1 MMTEVFITASG
12 IAVPEYAISNDEL
25 VAAFNL
31 YVQQFN
37 QQFQSA
43 ITAGDCEAL
52 QPSSSE
58 FIEKA
63 SGIKNRFV
71 IEKNGI
77 LNPDVMHPLFAERP
91 DDALSLQA
99 EFAVKAARQALVN
112 ADLSADKIDG
122 VIVACSNLQRAYP
135 AIAIEVQAALG
146 CGGFAYDMNVA
157 CSSGTFGLHNAYASI
172 AAGSARNVLVISP
185 EITSGHQEW
194 RDRDCHFI
202 FGDVA
207 AAMVVQHRDEI
218 RQSRAFKIHSQQL
231 WTQFSSNIRNN
242 FGFLNRCTP
251 EARQAR
257 DKTFYQNGRKAFKDV
272 VAWVSELLA
281 AHLAQQQLS
290 PSQIKR
296 FWLHQANLNM
306 NLLIM
311 KKILGHDPEALRA
324 PIILDRFANTSSAGS
339 LVAFHEYQQDLQ
351 AGDLGVLSSFGA
363 GYSAGCLVLECTVF

>member
-1 MMTEVFITASG
+1 MTEVFIAASG
-12 IAVPEYAISNDEL
+12 VAVPEYQISNEEL
-25 VAAFNL
+25 VAAFNQ

-37 QQFQSA
+37 HRYAAEIASGERE
-43 ITAGDCEAL
+43 TL

-77 LNPDVMHPLFAERP
+77 LNPLVMHPLCAERP
-91 DDALSLQA
+91 DEALSMQA
-99 EFAVKAARQALVN
+99 EFAVNAARQALHN

-146 CGGFAYDMNVA
+146 CRGFAYDMNVA
-157 CSSGTFGLHNAYASI
+157 CSSGTFGLHNAYAAIFS
-172 AAGSARNVLVISP
+172 GTARNVLVISP

-202 FGDVA
+202 FGDIA
-207 AAMVVQHRDEI
+207 AAMVVQHKDEV
-218 RQSRAFKIHSQQL
+218 RLSRAFKIRSQHL
-231 WTQFSSNIRNN
+231 STQFSSNIRNN

-251 EARQAR
+251 QSQQAR

-281 AHLAQQQLS
+281 AHLLQQQLL

-311 KKILGHDPEALRA
+311 KKLLGYDPEALRA

-339 LVAFHEYQQDLQ
+339 LVAFHEYQHDFQL
-351 AGDLGVLSSFGA
+351 GELGVLSSFGA
-363 GYSAGCLVLECTVF
+363 GYSAACLVLEQTAF

>member
-1 MMTEVFITASG
+1 MAEVFIAASG
-12 IAVPEYAISNDEL
+12 VAVPEYQISNEEL
-25 VAAFNL
+25 VAAFNQ
-31 YVQQFN
+31 YVQQCN
-37 QQFQSA
+37 HRYATEIASGERE
-43 ITAGDCEAL
+43 TL

-77 LNPDVMHPLFAERP
+77 LNPLVMHPLFAERP
-91 DDALSLQA
+91 DEALSLQA
-99 EFAVKAARQALVN
+99 EFAVNAARQALHN

-146 CGGFAYDMNVA
+146 CRGFAYDMNVA
-157 CSSGTFGLHNAYASI
+157 CSSGTFGLHNAYTAIFS
-172 AAGSARNVLVISP
+172 GTARNVLVISP

-207 AAMVVQHRDEI
+207 AAMVVQHKDEV
-218 RQSRAFKIHSQQL
+218 RLSRAFKIRSQQL
-231 WTQFSSNIRNN
+231 STQFSSNIRNN

-251 EARQAR
+251 QSQQAR

-281 AHLAQQQLS
+281 EHLLRQQLL

-311 KKILGHDPEALRA
+311 KKILGYDPEALRA

-339 LVAFHEYQQDLQ
+339 LVAFHEYQHDFQV
-351 AGDLGVLSSFGA
+351 GELGMLSSFGA
-363 GYSAGCLVLECTVF
+363 GYSAACLVLEQTAF